1 MYIFDIKTVEGIN
14 KMRKSFALIAA
25 TFLMIPG
32 FLLAQIQVSGT
43 VTDAQT
49 GDKLVGANVIV
60 EGTDTGT
67 STDVDGNYSVTVP
80 AGLTSAKLT
89 ARYIGYKQS
98 TVTVSESGTTD
109 FNLQEDVLKMDAV
122 MVTGV
127 AGELTKTKTPFAIDK
142 IDSDVLELAPS
153 TTVESMIRGK
163 SAGVIELI
171 FNITAVPISPSPHS
185 TNELL
190 YIFARYNASELIDEL
205 PLM

>member
-1 MYIFDIKTVEGIN
+1 
-14 KMRKSFALIAA
+14 MRKSFALIAA

-98 TVTVSESGTTD
+98 TVTVSESGTTR
-109 FNLQEDVLKMDAV
+109 FQSSRRCFEDGCSHGYWCCWRINKDQN
-122 MVTGV
+122 T
-127 AGELTKTKTPFAIDK
+127 FCD
-142 IDSDVLELAPS
+142 
-153 TTVESMIRGK
+153 
-163 SAGVIELI
+163 
-171 FNITAVPISPSPHS
+171 
-185 TNELL
+185 
-190 YIFARYNASELIDEL
+190 
-205 PLM
+205 